1 MPRQRIIPFQASP
14 AQSKRLVIEQI
25 LTGFVQRLDH
35 LTARH
40 FQVSV
45 CHLTITLPVQSEI
58 AAKIVGQSISL
69 LRRKLKAMEI
79 ESQAGWVREVASDK
93 EHFHIGFMWDSYK
106 IQRALKI
113 AIMLNSQ
120 LTEALNLTEHH
131 HCVNVN
137 PPNPILDRQFGL
149 NCVSNQTLKIRKGN
163 PGFKEQR
170 ANIIGWLSYLAK
182 VETKGNWR
190 EKHIRE
196 FGFSLCNRKGR
207 LNATQS

>member
-1 MPRQRIIPFQASP
+1 MPRQKIIRFQPSP
-14 AQSKRLVIEQI
+14 TQPQRLVIDQI
-25 LTGFVQRLDH
+25 LTGFIPRLDF
-35 LTARH
+35 LIDRH
-40 FQVSV
+40 SQVSV
-45 CHLTITLPVQSEI
+45 CHLTVTLPIKSENT
-58 AAKIVGQSISL
+58 AKIVGQSISL

-93 EHFHIGFMWDSYK
+93 EHFHIGFMWDSSK

-137 PPNPILDRQFGL
+137 PPNPILDRQFDL
-149 NCVSNQTLKIRKGN
+149 NCVSNQTLKIRKGY

-182 VETKGNWR
+182 VETKGNWQ

-196 FGFSLCNRKGR
+196 FGFSLCDRKGK
-207 LNATQS
+207 

>member
-1 MPRQRIIPFQASP
+1 MPRQRIIKYHPSP
-14 AQSKRLVIEQI
+14 TQSPRFVIEQI
-25 LTGFVQRLDH
+25 LTGFIKRLDY
-35 LTARH
+35 LTDCH
-40 FQVSV
+40 SQISV
-45 CHLTITLPVQSEI
+45 CHLTVTLPIKSENT
-58 AAKIVGQSISL
+58 AKIVGQSISL

-93 EHFHIGFMWDSYK
+93 EHFHVAFLWNSSQ

-137 PPNPILDRQFGL
+137 PPNPILDRQFDL
-149 NCVSNQTLKIRKGN
+149 NCVSNQTLKIRKGY

-182 VETKGNWR
+182 VETKGTWQ

-196 FGFSLCNRKGR
+196 FGFSLCDRKGK
-207 LNATQS
+207 

>member
-1 MPRQRIIPFQASP
+1 MPRQRIIKYHPSP
-14 AQSKRLVIEQI
+14 TQSPRFVIEQI
-25 LTGFVQRLDH
+25 LNGFIKRLDY
-35 LTARH
+35 LTDRH
-40 FQVSV
+40 SQVSV
-45 CHLTITLPVQSEI
+45 CHLTVTLPIKSENT
-58 AAKIVGQSISL
+58 AKIVGQSISL

-93 EHFHIGFMWDSYK
+93 EHFHIGFMWDSSK

-137 PPNPILDRQFGL
+137 PPNPILDRQFDL
-149 NCVSNQTLKIRKGN
+149 NCVSNQTLKIRKGYL
-163 PGFKEQR
+163 GFKEQR

-182 VETKGNWR
+182 VETKGNWQ

-196 FGFSLCNRKGR
+196 FGFSLCDRKGK
-207 LNATQS
+207 

>member
-1 MPRQRIIPFQASP
+1 MPRQRIIKYHPSP
-14 AQSKRLVIEQI
+14 TQSPRFVIEQI
-25 LTGFVQRLDH
+25 LNGFIKRLDY
-35 LTARH
+35 LTDRH
-40 FQVSV
+40 SQVSV
-45 CHLTITLPVQSEI
+45 CHLTVTLPIKSENT
-58 AAKIVGQSISL
+58 AKIVGQSISL

-93 EHFHIGFMWDSYK
+93 EHFHIGFMWDSSQ

-137 PPNPILDRQFGL
+137 PPNPILDRQFDL
-149 NCVSNQTLKIRKGN
+149 NCVSNQTLKIRKGY

-170 ANIIGWLSYLAK
+170 ENIISWFSYLAK
-182 VETKGNWR
+182 VETKGQHGHQER
-190 EKHIRE
+190 YIRE
-196 FGFSLCNRKGR
+196 YGFSLCNRKGR
-207 LNATQS
+207 K

>member
-1 MPRQRIIPFQASP
+1 MPRQRIIKYHPSP
-14 AQSKRLVIEQI
+14 TQSPRFVIEQI
-25 LTGFVQRLDH
+25 LNGFIKRFDY
-35 LTARH
+35 LTDRH
-40 FQVSV
+40 SQVSV
-45 CHLTITLPVQSEI
+45 CHLTVTLPIKSENT
-58 AAKIVGQSISL
+58 AKIVGQSISL

-93 EHFHIGFMWDSYK
+93 EHFHIGFMWDSSK

-137 PPNPILDRQFGL
+137 PPNPILDRQIDL
-149 NCVSNQTLKIRKGN
+149 NCVSNQTLKIRKGYS
-163 PGFKEQR
+163 GFKEQR
-170 ANIIGWLSYLAK
+170 ENIISWLSYLAK
-182 VETKGNWR
+182 VETKGNWQ

-196 FGFSLCNRKGR
+196 FGFSLCNRKGK
-207 LNATQS
+207 

>member
-1 MPRQRIIPFQASP
+1 MPRQRIIKYHPSP
-14 AQSKRLVIEQI
+14 TQSPRFVIEQI
-25 LTGFVQRLDH
+25 LTGFIKRLDY
-35 LTARH
+35 LTDCH
-40 FQVSV
+40 SQISV
-45 CHLTITLPVQSEI
+45 CHLTVTLPIKSENT
-58 AAKIVGQSISL
+58 AKLVGQSISL

-93 EHFHIGFMWDSYK
+93 EHFHIGFMWDSSK

-137 PPNPILDRQFGL
+137 PPNPILDRQIDL
-149 NCVSNQTLKIRKGN
+149 NCVSNQTLKIRKGYS
-163 PGFKEQR
+163 GFKEQR
-170 ANIIGWLSYLAK
+170 ENIISWLSYLAK
-182 VETKGNWR
+182 VETKGNWQ

-196 FGFSLCNRKGR
+196 FGFSLCNRKGK
-207 LNATQS
+207 

>member
-25 LTGFVQRLDH
+25 LTEFVQRLDY
-35 LTARH
+35 LTDRH
-40 FQVSV
+40 SQVSV
-45 CHLTITLPVQSEI
+45 CHLTVTLPIKSENT
-58 AAKIVGQSISL
+58 AKIVGQSISL
-69 LRRKLKAMEI
+69 LRKKLKTLNI
-79 ESQAGWVREVASDK
+79 GSQAGWVREVASDK
-93 EHFHIGFMWDSYK
+93 EHFHVAFLWNSSQ

-120 LTEALNLTEHH
+120 LTGALNLTEHH

-137 PPNPILDRQFGL
+137 PPNPILDRQFDL
-149 NCVSNQTLKIRKGN
+149 NCVSNQTLKIRKGY

-182 VETKGNWR
+182 VETKGNWQ

-196 FGFSLCNRKGR
+196 YGFSLCNRQGK
-207 LNATQS
+207 